1 MKIYN
6 KIIYDINDNI
16 IEEDSYEYYGELT
29 QCGDI
34 IDSIGDAAGDILGS
48 DIGQIALTIVVAIY
62 APQMVGALTGMG
74 VNPMLAQVI
83 VSVGSSLVLGAVGK
97 ALAPKV
103 DPPNFGTSLQQG
115 VTVTSKSP
123 TQPYRILY
131 GETRVGGT
139 LVYAQTTSDTNQY
152 LHLVIVLAG
161 HEVSDMPTIY
171 FNDDVVTLE
180 TTSNDSNGIPIYTPT
195 SSDQYNGKAII
206 KKHFGDN
213 DQSADANLVA
223 DVTQWTTAHK
233 ISGKA
238 YLYARLEFD
247 SDVYTNGVPNI
258 TAIIKGKKCY
268 DPRATS
274 FTASSS
280 TVSTSANT
288 ITLSSHGLS
297 TFDRVTYDTNSNTAI
312 GGLSNGSTYYVI
324 KVDANTI
331 KLATNYTN
339 CLAGTPISLTSVSG
353 STTQK
358 FNFTTFTSNPALQIR
373 DYLSNSSFGMN
384 ASDDELNDTN
394 FSTTANTC
402 DESVTVTN
410 PSGTEKRFTGN
421 GSFLLSQSPKVV
433 IENLLTTM
441 GGFLVYS
448 NGTFKLVPATYPTPT
463 VYLNES
469 HLRSGLQVN
478 TRISKKELFN
488 AVKGIYSEPAND
500 YQPQNYPFLTSSAFE
515 SEDNSERIYGTFDYP
530 FTNSSRACQRLSKIQ
545 LLKARQQISFSTTLS
560 MEAFQLN
567 VGDTVYISNVRFG
580 WTNKTFQLV
589 DWNFQPDI
597 QTGNL
602 LISAEFREIA
612 SAVYDFATSDYS
624 TISSGKATNL
634 PKSTSVS
641 APTGITLT
649 DELVSYNDGTVI
661 VKMVIELTAAVDNF
675 TELYEIEIKQLTDA
689 QGNAVT
695 DDFKQIGR
703 GARTKY
709 EFLNV
714 IDRASY
720 QVRARGINIF
730 GVKSST
736 ITQNHTVV
744 GLSAPPPD
752 VTDFSCNIVGL
763 DAFLSW
769 KAVDVLDLSYYE
781 LRYANVTSNA
791 TWTNSVPL
799 VKKVSRPGTSVV
811 VPAKT
816 GAYLIKARD
825 KLGLPSVNAT
835 VVFVAVET
843 IGTYNFLT
851 SSTQNPT
858 FAGTKSNVY
867 IDNTITDVPA
877 LVLESSEQFDSG
889 IGNFDSQTIRQFDS
903 GTQNG
908 LLFSEGIYQFTST
921 IDVGSRITTN
931 ITADITQTLVDRDAI
946 FDATAGNFDEKL
958 GNFDGDAE
966 TNCSSE
972 IQIAISNDNSDF
984 TPFQTFVVGDY
995 LARYYK
1001 FRLVMTSENGS
1012 ASPVVTELKVT
1023 LDMEDRIESGSN
1035 IVSGT
1040 GTKSVTFT
1048 QPYVTVP
1055 SLGFAVQDMAS
1066 GDTYTLSN
1074 KTATGFNV
1082 AFTNSGG
1089 SGVSRTFDFIAK
1101 GF

>member
-1 MKIYN
+1 MKIYK
-6 KIIYDINDNI
+6 KIVYDKDDNI
-16 IEEDSYEYYGELT
+16 IEEDSYEYHG
-29 QCGDI
+29 QVAQAGDTVKKI
-34 IDSIGDAAGDILGS
+34 IIVAAVVAAVVVLGPTAMTAFQGFNPLVQKALISIGTSI
-48 DIGQIALTIVVAIY
+48 IGGIVG
-62 APQMVGALTGMG
+62 Q
-74 VNPMLAQVI
+74 
-83 VSVGSSLVLGAVGK
+83 
-97 ALAPKV
+97 ALAPKI
-103 DPPNFGTSLQQG
+103 DPPNFGTALESG
-115 VTVTSKSP
+115 ITVTSKAP
-123 TQPYRILY
+123 TAPYRIIY
-131 GETRVGGT
+131 GSARVGGT
-139 LVYAQTTSDTNQY
+139 IVYAETTSSTNEF
-152 LHLVIVLAG
+152 LHMVIVLAG
-161 HEVSDMPTIY
+161 HEVDDISSIY
-171 FNDDVVTLE
+171 VGDDVVSLE
-180 TTSNDSNGIPIYTPT
+180 TTSNDSNGIPIFTPT
-195 SSDQYNGKAII
+195 SSDQYNGKLRV
-206 KKHFGDN
+206 KKHFGDPA
-213 DQSADANLVA
+213 QLADANLVSEI
-223 DVTQWTTAHK
+223 TQWTTDHK

-238 YLYARLEFD
+238 YLYLKFTFD
-247 SDVYTNGVPNI
+247 SDVYPNGVPNVS
-258 TAIIKGKKCY
+258 AIVKGKKLF

-280 TVSTSANT
+280 TVSTSSNT
-288 ITLSSHGLS
+288 ITISNHGLS
-297 TFDRVTYDTNSNTAI
+297 TFDRATYDTNSQTAI
-312 GGLSNGSTYYVI
+312 GGLSNGTLYYVI
-324 KVDANTI
+324 KVDDNTF
-331 KLATNYTN
+331 KLATNYAN
-339 CLAGTPISLTSVSG
+339 CVAGTPISLTSVSG

-358 FNFTTFTSNPALQIR
+358 FNFTTFSDNPVLCIR
-373 DYLSNSSFGMN
+373 DYLKDTIYGMQVE
-384 ASDDELNDTN
+384 DTEINDTN
-394 FSTTANTC
+394 FIAGANTC
-402 DESVTVTN
+402 DETVSVTN
-410 PSGTEKRFTGN
+410 PSGTEKRFTCN
-421 GSFLLSQSPKVV
+421 GAFQLSQSPKVI
-433 IENLLTTM
+433 IENFLTTL
-441 GGFLVYS
+441 GGFLIYS
-448 NGTFKLVPATYPTPT
+448 NGEFKIIPSSYLSPT
-463 VYLNES
+463 VTLNES
-469 HLRSGLQVN
+469 NLRSGISINSRV
-478 TRISKKELFN
+478 SKKELFN
-488 AVKGIYSEPAND
+488 AVKGLYSEPAND
-500 YQPQNYPFLTSSAFE
+500 FQPQNYPILTNSSFE
-515 SEDNSERIYGTFDYP
+515 SEDNNERIYAEFDYP
-530 FTNSSRACQRLSKIQ
+530 FTNSSRMCQRLSKIQ
-545 LLKARQQISFSTTLS
+545 LLKVRQQISFSAS
-560 MEAFQLN
+560 FDMGAFDLD
-567 VGDTVYISNVRFG
+567 VGDTVNITNARMGF
-580 WTNKTFQLV
+580 TNKTFQVLEWGFSI
-589 DWNFQPDI
+589 DASDGSLQITANFK
-597 QTGNL
+597 
-602 LISAEFREIA
+602 EIA
-612 SAVYDFATSDYS
+612 SAVYDFSTSDYS

-641 APTGITLT
+641 APTAITLT

-661 VKMVIELTAAVDNF
+661 VKMVIELTEATDNF

-689 QGNAVT
+689 DGNAVT

-714 IDRASY
+714 IDRATY
-720 QVRARGINIF
+720 QVRARGVNIF

-736 ITQNHTVV
+736 ITQDHTVV

-781 LRYANVTSNA
+781 LRYANVTANA
-791 TWTNSVPL
+791 TWSNSVPL

-825 KLGLPSVNAT
+825 KLGLPSINAT
-835 VVFVAVET
+835 VVYVAVET

-858 FAGTKSNVY
+858 FSGTKTNVY
-867 IDNTITDVPA
+867 VDDNITDAPA
-877 LVLESSEQFDSG
+877 LVLESQELFDSPS
-889 IGNFDSQTIRQFDS
+889 GNFDSQTTRDFDS
-903 GTQNG
+903 GTLNG
-908 LLFSEGIYQFTST
+908 QLFSEGIYQFTST
-921 IDVGSRITTN
+921 IDVGSRVTTN
-931 ITADITQTLVDRDAI
+931 ITADITQTVVDRDDI
-946 FDATAGNFDEKL
+946 FDSNAGNFDAKL

-966 TNCSSE
+966 ANCASE

-1023 LDMEDRIESGSN
+1023 LDMEDRIESGNN

-1074 KTATGFNV
+1074 KTATGFSV

>member
-1 MKIYN
+1 VKIYK
-6 KIIYDINDNI
+6 KIVYDKDDNI
-16 IEEDSYEYYGELT
+16 IESESYEYHG
-29 QCGDI
+29 QVAQAGGAVKKI
-34 IDSIGDAAGDILGS
+34 IIIAAVVAAVVVLGPTAMSAFQGFNPLVQKALISIGTSI
-48 DIGQIALTIVVAIY
+48 IGGIVG
-62 APQMVGALTGMG
+62 Q
-74 VNPMLAQVI
+74 
-83 VSVGSSLVLGAVGK
+83 
-97 ALAPKV
+97 ALAPKI
-103 DPPNFGTSLQQG
+103 DPPNFGTALESG
-115 VTVTSKSP
+115 ITVTAKAP
-123 TQPYRILY
+123 TAPYRIVY
-131 GETRVGGT
+131 GSSRVGGT
-139 LVYAQTTSDTNQY
+139 IVYAETTSDTNEF
-152 LHLVIVLAG
+152 LHMVIVLAG
-161 HEVSDMPTIY
+161 HEVDDITTI
-171 FNDDVVTLE
+171 FLGDDAVTLE
-180 TTSNDSNGIPIYTPT
+180 TTSNDSNGIPIFTPT
-195 SSDQYNGKAII
+195 SSDKYNGKLRV
-206 KKHFGDN
+206 KKHFGDPA
-213 DQSADANLVA
+213 QLADANLVS
-223 DVTQWTTAHK
+223 DVTQWTTNHK

-238 YLYARLEFD
+238 YLYLKFSFD
-247 SDVYTNGVPNI
+247 SDVYPNGVPNVS
-258 TAIIKGKKCY
+258 AIVKGKKLF

-280 TVSTSANT
+280 TVSTSSNT
-288 ITLSSHGLS
+288 ITISNHGLS
-297 TFDRVTYDTNSNTAI
+297 TFDRATYDTNSQTAI
-312 GGLSNGSTYYVI
+312 GGLSNGTLYYVI
-324 KVDANTI
+324 KIDANNF
-331 KLATNYTN
+331 KLATNYVN
-339 CLAGTPISLTSVSG
+339 CVAGTPISLTSVSG

-358 FNFTTFTSNPALQIR
+358 FNFTTFSDNPVLCIR
-373 DYLSNSSFGMN
+373 DYLKDTIYGMQVE
-384 ASDDELNDTN
+384 DVELNDTN
-394 FSTTANTC
+394 FIASANTC
-402 DESVTVTN
+402 DESVNVTN
-410 PSGTEKRFTGN
+410 PSGTEKRFTCN
-421 GSFLLSQSPKVV
+421 GAFQLSQSPKVI
-433 IENLLTTM
+433 IENFLTTL
-441 GGFLVYS
+441 GGFLIYS
-448 NGTFKLVPATYPTPT
+448 NGEFKIIPSDFLSPT
-463 VYLNES
+463 VTLNES
-469 HLRSGLQVN
+469 NLRSGISINSRV
-478 TRISKKELFN
+478 SKKELFN
-488 AVKGIYSEPAND
+488 AVKGLYSEPAND
-500 YQPQNYPFLTSSAFE
+500 FQPQNYPILTNSSFE
-515 SEDNSERIYGTFDYP
+515 SEDNNERIYAEFDYP
-530 FTNSSRACQRLSKIQ
+530 FTNSSRMCQRLSKIQ
-545 LLKARQQISFSTTLS
+545 LLKVRQQISFSAS
-560 MEAFQLN
+560 FDMGAFDLD
-567 VGDTVYISNVRFG
+567 VGDTVNITNARMGF
-580 WTNKTFQLV
+580 TNKTFQVLEWGFSI
-589 DWNFQPDI
+589 DASDGSLQITANFK
-597 QTGNL
+597 
-602 LISAEFREIA
+602 EIA

-641 APTGITLT
+641 APIAITLT

-661 VKMVIELTAAVDNF
+661 VKMVIELTEATDNF

-689 QGNAVT
+689 KGVAVT

-720 QVRARGINIF
+720 QVRARGVNIF

-736 ITQNHTVV
+736 ITQDHTVV

-769 KAVDVLDLSYYE
+769 KAVDVLDLSFYE
-781 LRYANVTSNA
+781 LRYANVTANA
-791 TWTNSVPL
+791 TWANSVPL

-851 SSTQNPT
+851 SSTQNPN
-858 FAGTKSNVY
+858 FAGSKSNVY
-867 IDNTITDVPA
+867 IDNTITNVPA
-877 LVLESSEQFDSG
+877 LVLESSEQFDSAS
-889 IGNFDSQTIRQFDS
+889 GNFDSQTIRNFDS
-903 GTQNG
+903 GTANG

-921 IDVGSRITTN
+921 IDVGSRVTTN

-946 FDATAGNFDEKL
+946 FDATSGNFDEKL

-972 IQIAISNDNSDF
+972 IQIAISNDNTNF

-995 LARYYK
+995 LARFYK

-1023 LDMEDRIESGSN
+1023 LDMEDRIESGNN

-1055 SLGFAVQDMAS
+1055 SLGFAVQNMAS

>member
-1 MKIYN
+1 MKIYK
-6 KIIYDINDNI
+6 KIVYDKDDNI
-16 IEEDSYEYYGELT
+16 IEEDSYEHHGQVAQAGGT
-29 QCGDI
+29 VKKI
-34 IDSIGDAAGDILGS
+34 IIVAAVVAAVVVLGPTAMTAFQGFNPLVQKALISIGTSI
-48 DIGQIALTIVVAIY
+48 IGGIVG
-62 APQMVGALTGMG
+62 Q
-74 VNPMLAQVI
+74 
-83 VSVGSSLVLGAVGK
+83 
-97 ALAPKV
+97 ALAPKI
-103 DPPNFGTSLQQG
+103 DPPNFGTALESG
-115 VTVTSKSP
+115 ITVTSKAP
-123 TQPYRILY
+123 TAPYRIIY
-131 GETRVGGT
+131 GSARVGGT
-139 LVYAQTTSDTNQY
+139 IVYAETTSSTNEF
-152 LHLVIVLAG
+152 LHMVIVLAG
-161 HEVSDMPTIY
+161 HEVDDISSIY
-171 FNDDVVTLE
+171 VGDDVVSLE
-180 TTSNDSNGIPIYTPT
+180 TTSNDSNGIPIFTPT
-195 SSDQYNGKAII
+195 SSDQYNGKLRV
-206 KKHFGDN
+206 KKHFGDPA
-213 DQSADANLVA
+213 QLADANLVSEI
-223 DVTQWTTAHK
+223 TQWTTDHK

-238 YLYARLEFD
+238 YLYLKFTFD
-247 SDVYTNGVPNI
+247 SDVYPNGVPNVS
-258 TAIIKGKKCY
+258 AIVKGKKLF

-280 TVSTSANT
+280 TVSTSSNT
-288 ITLSSHGLS
+288 ITISNHGLS
-297 TFDRVTYDTNSNTAI
+297 TFDRATYDTNSQTAI
-312 GGLSNGSTYYVI
+312 GGLSNGTLYYVI
-324 KVDANTI
+324 KIDDNTF
-331 KLATNYTN
+331 KLATNYAN
-339 CLAGTPISLTSVSG
+339 CVAGTPISLTSVSG

-358 FNFTTFTSNPALQIR
+358 FNFTTFSDNPVLCIR
-373 DYLSNSSFGMN
+373 DYLKDTIYGMQVED
-384 ASDDELNDTN
+384 AEINDTN
-394 FSTTANTC
+394 FIAGANTC
-402 DESVTVTN
+402 DETVSVTN
-410 PSGTEKRFTGN
+410 PSGTEKRFTCN
-421 GSFLLSQSPKVV
+421 GAFQLSQSPKVI
-433 IENLLTTM
+433 IENFLTTL
-441 GGFLVYS
+441 GGFLIYS
-448 NGTFKLVPATYPTPT
+448 NGEFKIIPSSYISPT
-463 VYLNES
+463 VTLNES
-469 HLRSGLQVN
+469 NLRSGISINSRV
-478 TRISKKELFN
+478 SKKELFN
-488 AVKGIYSEPAND
+488 AVKGLYSEPAND
-500 YQPQNYPFLTSSAFE
+500 FQPQNYPILTNSSFE
-515 SEDNSERIYGTFDYP
+515 SEDNNERIYAEFDYP
-530 FTNSSRACQRLSKIQ
+530 FTNSSRMCQRLSKIQ
-545 LLKARQQISFSTTLS
+545 LLKVRQQISFSAS
-560 MEAFQLN
+560 FDMGAFDLD
-567 VGDTVYISNVRFG
+567 VGDTVNITNARMGF
-580 WTNKTFQLV
+580 TNKTFQVLEWGFSI
-589 DWNFQPDI
+589 DASD
-597 QTGNL
+597 GNL
-602 LISAEFREIA
+602 QITANFKEIA

-641 APTGITLT
+641 APTAITLT

-661 VKMVIELTAAVDNF
+661 VKMVIELTEATDNF

-689 QGNAVT
+689 DGNAVT

-714 IDRASY
+714 IDRATY
-720 QVRARGINIF
+720 QVRARGVNIF

-736 ITQNHTVV
+736 ITQDHTVV

-781 LRYANVTSNA
+781 LRYANVTANA
-791 TWTNSVPL
+791 TWSNSVPL

-835 VVFVAVET
+835 VVYVAVET

-851 SSTQNPT
+851 SSTQNPS
-858 FAGTKSNVY
+858 FSGTKTNVY
-867 IDNTITDVPA
+867 VDDNIASTNA
-877 LVLESSEQFDSG
+877 LVLESKELFDSPS
-889 IGNFDSQTIRQFDS
+889 GNFDSQTTRDFDS
-903 GTQNG
+903 GTLNG
-908 LLFSEGIYQFTST
+908 QLFSEGIYLFTDT
-921 IDVGSRITTN
+921 IDVGSRVTTN
-931 ITADITQTLVDRDAI
+931 ITADITQTVVDRDSI
-946 FDATAGNFDEKL
+946 FDSTTGNFDSKL

-966 TNCSSE
+966 ANCASE

-1023 LDMEDRIESGSN
+1023 LDMEDRIESGNN

-1074 KTATGFNV
+1074 KTATGFSV

>member
-1 MKIYN
+1 MKIYK
-6 KIIYDINDNI
+6 KIVYDKDDNI
-16 IEEDSYEYYGELT
+16 IEEDSYEYHG
-29 QCGDI
+29 QV
-34 IDSIGDAAGDILGS
+34 AQAGDTVKKI
-48 DIGQIALTIVVAIY
+48 IVVA
-62 APQMVGALTGMG
+62 A
-74 VNPMLAQVI
+74 VI
-83 VSVGSSLVLGAVGK
+83 AVVVVLGPTAVSAFQGFNPLVQK
-97 ALAPKV
+97 ALISIGTSIIGGIIGQKLAPKL
-103 DPPNFGTSLQQG
+103 DPPNFGTALESG
-115 VTVTSKSP
+115 ITVTAKAP
-123 TQPYRILY
+123 TAPYRIIY
-131 GETRVGGT
+131 GSARVGGT
-139 LVYAQTTSDTNQY
+139 IVYAETTSDTNEF
-152 LHLVIVLAG
+152 LHMVIVLAG
-161 HEVSDMPTIY
+161 HEVDDISTI
-171 FNDDVVTLE
+171 FLGDDAVTLE
-180 TTSNDSNGIPIYTPT
+180 TTSNDSNGIPIFTPT
-195 SSDQYNGKAII
+195 SSDQYNGKLRV
-206 KKHFGDN
+206 KKHFGDPA
-213 DQSADANLVA
+213 QLADANLVS
-223 DVTQWTTAHK
+223 DVTQWTTNHK

-238 YLYARLEFD
+238 YLYLKFTFD
-247 SDVYTNGVPNI
+247 SDVYPNGVPNVS
-258 TAIIKGKKCY
+258 AIVKGKKLF

-280 TVSTSANT
+280 TVSTSSNT
-288 ITLSSHGLS
+288 ITISNHGLS
-297 TFDRVTYDTNSNTAI
+297 TFDRATYDVNGQTAI
-312 GGLSNGSTYYVI
+312 GGLSNGTLYYVI
-324 KVDANTI
+324 KIDANTF
-331 KLATNYTN
+331 KLATNYAN
-339 CLAGTPISLTSVSG
+339 CVAGTPISLTSVSG

-358 FNFTTFTSNPALQIR
+358 FNFTTFSDNPVLCIR
-373 DYLSNSSFGMN
+373 DYLKDTIYGMQVE
-384 ASDDELNDTN
+384 DVELNSAN
-394 FSTTANTC
+394 FIASANTC
-402 DESVTVTN
+402 DETVSVTN
-410 PSGTEKRFTGN
+410 PSGTEKRFTCN
-421 GSFLLSQSPKVV
+421 GAFQLSQSPKVI
-433 IENLLTTM
+433 IENFLTTL
-441 GGFLVYS
+441 GGFLIYS
-448 NGTFKLVPATYPTPT
+448 NGEFKIIPSSYLSPT
-463 VYLNES
+463 VTLNES
-469 HLRSGLQVN
+469 NLRSGISINSRV
-478 TRISKKELFN
+478 SKKELFN
-488 AVKGIYSEPAND
+488 AVKGLYSEPAND
-500 YQPQNYPFLTSSAFE
+500 FQPQNYPILTNSSFE
-515 SEDNSERIYGTFDYP
+515 SEDNNERIYAEFDYP
-530 FTNSSRACQRLSKIQ
+530 FTNSSRMCQRLSKIQ
-545 LLKARQQISFSTTLS
+545 LLKVRQQISFSATFD
-560 MEAFQLN
+560 MGAFDLD
-567 VGDTVYISNVRFG
+567 VGDTVNITNARMGF
-580 WTNKTFQLV
+580 TNKTFQVLEWGFSI
-589 DWNFQPDI
+589 DASDGSLQITANFK
-597 QTGNL
+597 
-602 LISAEFREIA
+602 EIA

-641 APTGITLT
+641 APIAITLT

-661 VKMVIELTAAVDNF
+661 VKMVIELTEATDNF

-689 QGNAVT
+689 DGVAVT

-714 IDRASY
+714 IDRATY

-736 ITQNHTVV
+736 ITQDHTVV
-744 GLSAPPPD
+744 GLSAPPPN

-781 LRYANVTSNA
+781 LRYANVTANA
-791 TWTNSVPL
+791 TWSNSVPL

-825 KLGLPSVNAT
+825 KLGLPSIDAT
-835 VVFVAVET
+835 VVYVAVET

-858 FAGTKSNVY
+858 FSGSKTNVY
-867 IDNTITDVPA
+867 VDDNIADVPA
-877 LVLESSEQFDSG
+877 LVLDSQELFDSPS
-889 IGNFDSQTIRQFDS
+889 GNFDSQTVRDFDS
-903 GTQNG
+903 GTLNG
-908 LLFSEGIYQFTST
+908 QLFSEGIYQFTST
-921 IDVGSRITTN
+921 IDVGSRVTTN
-931 ITADITQTLVDRDAI
+931 ITADITQTVVDRDDI
-946 FDATAGNFDEKL
+946 FDSNAGNFDAKL

-966 TNCSSE
+966 ANCSSE
-972 IQIAISNDNSDF
+972 IQIAISNDNSNF

-1023 LDMEDRIESGSN
+1023 LDMEDRIESGNN

-1074 KTATGFNV
+1074 KTATGFSV

>member
-1 MKIYN
+1 MKIYK
-6 KIIYDINDNI
+6 KIVYDKDDNI
-16 IEEDSYEYYGELT
+16 IEEDSYEYHG
-29 QCGDI
+29 QVAQAGDTVKKI
-34 IDSIGDAAGDILGS
+34 IIVAAVVAAVVVLGPTAMTAFQGFNPLVQKALISIGTSI
-48 DIGQIALTIVVAIY
+48 IGGIVG
-62 APQMVGALTGMG
+62 Q
-74 VNPMLAQVI
+74 
-83 VSVGSSLVLGAVGK
+83 
-97 ALAPKV
+97 ALAPKI
-103 DPPNFGTSLQQG
+103 DPPNFGTALEQG
-115 VTVTSKSP
+115 ITVTSKAP
-123 TQPYRILY
+123 TAPYRIIY
-131 GETRVGGT
+131 GSARVGGT
-139 LVYAQTTSDTNQY
+139 IVYAETTSSTNEF
-152 LHLVIVLAG
+152 LHMVIVLAG
-161 HEVSDMPTIY
+161 HEVDDISSIY
-171 FNDDVVTLE
+171 VGDDVVSLE

-195 SSDQYNGKAII
+195 SSDQYNGKLRV
-206 KKHFGDN
+206 KKHFGDPA
-213 DQSADANLVA
+213 QLADANLVSE
-223 DVTQWTTAHK
+223 VTQWTTDHK

-238 YLYARLEFD
+238 YLYLKFTFD
-247 SDVYTNGVPNI
+247 SDVYPNGVPNVS
-258 TAIIKGKKCY
+258 AIVKGKKLF

-280 TVSTSANT
+280 TVSTSSNT
-288 ITLSSHGLS
+288 ITISNHGLS
-297 TFDRVTYDTNSNTAI
+297 TFDRATYDTNSQTAI
-312 GGLSNGSTYYVI
+312 GGLSNGTLYYVI
-324 KVDANTI
+324 KIDANTF
-331 KLATNYTN
+331 KLATNYAN
-339 CLAGTPISLTSVSG
+339 CVAGTPISLTSVSG

-358 FNFTTFTSNPALQIR
+358 FNFTTFSDNPVLCIR
-373 DYLSNSSFGMN
+373 DYLKDTIYGMQVED
-384 ASDDELNDTN
+384 AEINDTN
-394 FSTTANTC
+394 FIAGANTC
-402 DESVTVTN
+402 DETVSVTN
-410 PSGTEKRFTGN
+410 PSGTEKRFTCN
-421 GSFLLSQSPKVV
+421 GAFQLSQSPKVI
-433 IENLLTTM
+433 IENFLTTL
-441 GGFLVYS
+441 GGFLIYS
-448 NGTFKLVPATYPTPT
+448 NGEFKIIPSSYLSPT
-463 VYLNES
+463 VTLNES
-469 HLRSGLQVN
+469 NLRSGISINSRV
-478 TRISKKELFN
+478 SKKELFN
-488 AVKGIYSEPAND
+488 AVKGLYSEPAND
-500 YQPQNYPFLTSSAFE
+500 FQPQNYPILTNSSFE
-515 SEDNSERIYGTFDYP
+515 SEDNNERIYAEFDYP
-530 FTNSSRACQRLSKIQ
+530 FTNSSRMCQRLSKIQ
-545 LLKARQQISFSTTLS
+545 LLKVRQQISFSAS
-560 MEAFQLN
+560 FDMGAFDLD
-567 VGDTVYISNVRFG
+567 VGDTVNITNARMGF
-580 WTNKTFQLV
+580 TNKTFQVLEWGFSI
-589 DWNFQPDI
+589 DASD
-597 QTGNL
+597 GNL
-602 LISAEFREIA
+602 QITANFKEIA

-641 APTGITLT
+641 APTAITLT

-661 VKMVIELTAAVDNF
+661 VKMVIELTEATDNF

-703 GARTKY
+703 GARTKF

-714 IDRASY
+714 IDRATY

-736 ITQNHTVV
+736 ITQDHTVV
-744 GLSAPPPD
+744 GLSAPPPN

-781 LRYANVTSNA
+781 LRYANVTANA
-791 TWTNSVPL
+791 TWSNSVPL

-825 KLGLPSVNAT
+825 KLGLPSIDAT
-835 VVFVAVET
+835 VVYVAVET

-851 SSTQNPT
+851 SSTQNPS
-858 FAGTKSNVY
+858 FSGTKTNVY
-867 IDNTITDVPA
+867 VDDNIASSNA
-877 LVLESSEQFDSG
+877 LVLESQELFDSPS
-889 IGNFDSQTIRQFDS
+889 GNFDSQTTRDFDS
-903 GTQNG
+903 GTLNG
-908 LLFSEGIYQFTST
+908 QLYSEGIYQFTST
-921 IDVGSRITTN
+921 IDVGSRVTTN
-931 ITADITQTLVDRDAI
+931 ITADITQTVVDRDDI
-946 FDATAGNFDEKL
+946 FDSNAGNFDAKL

-966 TNCSSE
+966 ANCSSE

-1023 LDMEDRIESGSN
+1023 LDMEDRIESGNN

-1074 KTATGFNV
+1074 KTATGFSV
-1082 AFTNSGG
+1082 AFTNSSG

>member
-1 MKIYN
+1 MKIYK
-6 KIIYDINDNI
+6 KIVYDKDDNI
-16 IEEDSYEYYGELT
+16 IEEDSYEYHGQVAQAGGTLKK
-29 QCGDI
+29 I
-34 IDSIGDAAGDILGS
+34 IIIAAVVAAVVVLGPTAMTAFQGFNPLVQKALISIGTSI
-48 DIGQIALTIVVAIY
+48 IGGIVG
-62 APQMVGALTGMG
+62 Q
-74 VNPMLAQVI
+74 
-83 VSVGSSLVLGAVGK
+83 
-97 ALAPKV
+97 ALAPKL
-103 DPPNFGTSLQQG
+103 DPPNFGTALESG
-115 VTVTSKSP
+115 ITVTSKAP
-123 TQPYRILY
+123 TAPYRIIY
-131 GETRVGGT
+131 GSARVGGT
-139 LVYAQTTSDTNQY
+139 IVYAETTSSTNEF
-152 LHLVIVLAG
+152 LHMVIVLAG
-161 HEVSDMPTIY
+161 HEVDDISSIY
-171 FNDDVVTLE
+171 VGDDVVSLE
-180 TTSNDSNGIPIYTPT
+180 TTSNDSNGIPIFTPT
-195 SSDQYNGKAII
+195 SSDQYNGKLRV
-206 KKHFGDN
+206 KKHFGDPA
-213 DQSADANLVA
+213 QLADANLVSEI
-223 DVTQWTTAHK
+223 TQWTTDHK

-238 YLYARLEFD
+238 YLYLKFTFD
-247 SDVYTNGVPNI
+247 SDVYPNGVPNVS
-258 TAIIKGKKCY
+258 AIVKGKKLF

-280 TVSTSANT
+280 TVSTSSNT
-288 ITLSSHGLS
+288 ITISNHGLS
-297 TFDRVTYDTNSNTAI
+297 TFDRATYDTNSQTDI
-312 GGLSNGSTYYVI
+312 GGLSNGTLYYVI
-324 KVDANTI
+324 KIDANTF
-331 KLATNYTN
+331 KLATNYAN
-339 CLAGTPISLTSVSG
+339 CVAGTPISLTSVSG

-358 FNFTTFTSNPALQIR
+358 FNFTTFSDNPVLCIR
-373 DYLSNSSFGMN
+373 DYLKDTIYGMQVED
-384 ASDDELNDTN
+384 AEINDTN
-394 FSTTANTC
+394 FIAGANTC
-402 DESVTVTN
+402 DETVSVTN
-410 PSGTEKRFTGN
+410 PSGTEKRFTCN
-421 GSFLLSQSPKVV
+421 GAFQLSQSPKVI
-433 IENLLTTM
+433 IENFLTTL
-441 GGFLVYS
+441 GGFLIYS
-448 NGTFKLVPATYPTPT
+448 NGEFKIIPSSYISPT
-463 VYLNES
+463 VTLNES
-469 HLRSGLQVN
+469 NLRSGISINSRV
-478 TRISKKELFN
+478 SKKELFN
-488 AVKGIYSEPAND
+488 AVKGLYSEPAND
-500 YQPQNYPFLTSSAFE
+500 FQPQNYPILTNSSFE
-515 SEDNSERIYGTFDYP
+515 SEDNNERIYAEFDYP
-530 FTNSSRACQRLSKIQ
+530 FTNSSRMCQRLSKIQ
-545 LLKARQQISFSTTLS
+545 LLKVRQQISFSAS
-560 MEAFQLN
+560 FDMGAFDLD
-567 VGDTVYISNVRFG
+567 VGDTVNITNARMGF
-580 WTNKTFQLV
+580 TNKTFQVLEWGFSI
-589 DWNFQPDI
+589 DASD
-597 QTGNL
+597 GNL
-602 LISAEFREIA
+602 QITANFKEIA

-641 APTGITLT
+641 APIAITLT

-661 VKMVIELTAAVDNF
+661 VKMVIELTEATDNF

-689 QGNAVT
+689 DGNAVT

-714 IDRASY
+714 IDRATY
-720 QVRARGINIF
+720 QVRARGVNIF

-736 ITQNHTVV
+736 ITQDHTVV

-781 LRYANVTSNA
+781 LRYANVTANA
-791 TWTNSVPL
+791 TWSNSVPL

-835 VVFVAVET
+835 VVYVAVET

-851 SSTQNPT
+851 SSTQNPS
-858 FAGTKSNVY
+858 FSGTKTNVY
-867 IDNTITDVPA
+867 VDDNITDVPA
-877 LVLESSEQFDSG
+877 LVLESQELFDSPS
-889 IGNFDSQTIRQFDS
+889 GNFDSQTTRDFDS
-903 GTQNG
+903 GTLNG
-908 LLFSEGIYQFTST
+908 QLFSEGIYQFTST
-921 IDVGSRITTN
+921 IDVGSRVTTN
-931 ITADITQTLVDRDAI
+931 ITADITQTVVDRDDI
-946 FDATAGNFDEKL
+946 FDSNAGNFDAKL

-966 TNCSSE
+966 ANCASE

-1023 LDMEDRIESGSN
+1023 LDMEDRIESGNN

-1074 KTATGFNV
+1074 KTATGFSV